1 MLNRMGHGAAQLR
14 FGSMLLTI
22 EVATRSP
29 GCICDVSRHEPHVGR
44 RASLCRPVRACI
56 ATRLQCQSH
65 IAAGAHGVELR
76 HLRCNRRSS
85 ECVDPLPYGLGPYHH
100 SKDAASPMLP
110 ITPNTDH
117 AVEATGGGEVRLHEP
132 SS

>member
-44 RASLCRPVRACI
+44 RASLCRPVRGVHRDQI
-56 ATRLQCQSH
+56 AVPVAYR
-65 IAAGAHGVELR
+65 G
-76 HLRCNRRSS
+76 
-85 ECVDPLPYGLGPYHH
+85 
-100 SKDAASPMLP
+100 
-110 ITPNTDH
+110 
-117 AVEATGGGEVRLHEP
+117 
-132 SS
+132 